1 MVQLLMIVFP
11 VLTLSVES
19 GQMDIQR
26 NSILE
31 IPMLLFPQVHIMESA
46 REKNWNNAIWN
57 LGGSLSLLF
66 HSS

>member
-11 VLTLSVES
+11 MLTLSVES

-31 IPMLLFPQVHIMESA
+31 IPTLLFPQVHIMESA
-46 REKNWNNAIWN
+46 REKSWNNAIWN